1 MEPLIM
7 LPSCWYVIVVVG
19 ADQVLLWTVTSVGRR
34 IASLPLVPGTVIEGV
49 PGTGG
54 AVLGHV

>member
-1 MEPLIM
+1 M